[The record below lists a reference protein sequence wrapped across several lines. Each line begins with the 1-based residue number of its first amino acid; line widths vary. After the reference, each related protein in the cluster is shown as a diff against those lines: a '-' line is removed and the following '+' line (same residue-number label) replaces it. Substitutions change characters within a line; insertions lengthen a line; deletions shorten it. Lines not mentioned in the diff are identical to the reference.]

1 MSEQDLGKK
10 IEELEKKVEE
20 LSNQMEKVKGAVKS
34 IAEILDKHIKGQWT
48 LEDIQNA
55 LTHINTL
62 VSLLQ
67 QSGIIKP
74 GEGGGNLMQM
84 MLAQQMLAQRQTAQE
99 NVEVEPLK
107 KKEKKKLKKFLED
120 EEEE

>member
-1 MSEQDLGKK
+1 MSENDSGKK

-20 LSNQMEKVKGAVKS
+20 LSNQIEKVKGAVKS

-55 LTHINTL
+55 LTHINNL

-84 MLAQQMLAQRQTAQE
+84 LLAQQMLAQRQTAQE

>member
-1 MSEQDLGKK
+1 MSENDSGKK

-20 LSNQMEKVKGAVKS
+20 LSNQIEKVKGAVKS

-55 LTHINTL
+55 LTHINNL

-84 MLAQQMLAQRQTAQE
+84 LLAQQMLAQRQTAQE

-107 KKEKKKLKKFLED
+107 KKEKKKLNKSLED
-120 EEEE
+120 EQEE